1 MAGIERDRWRRI
13 SPLLDEL
20 LDADAAQRAARLARL
35 RGEDAAL
42 ADEVAALLA
51 REAVVET
58 AQFLEGSA
66 LDAAGATTLAG
77 RAIGAY
83 TLERPLGHGGMG
95 SVWLARRSDGRFEG
109 KAAVKLLNLAL
120 LARGGAERFARE
132 GSVLARLAHPNIAR
146 LLDAGVAD
154 DQPYLVLE
162 YVEGEPID
170 RFCDAHSLAVEARVR
185 LFLDVL
191 AAVAHAHA
199 NLILHRDLKPSNI
212 LVTGDR
218 RVKLLDFGIA
228 KLIDEGTDAAA
239 ATELTQLA
247 GRAFTP
253 QYAAP
258 EQVQGGDVTTATDV
272 YALGVVLYE
281 LLAGRHPTARA
292 DLAPVERL
300 RAILEAEP
308 VRLSDAARQAPA
320 SVAAARAMT
329 PEKLARALRGDLDNI
344 VAKAL
349 KKSPAERYPTAA
361 AFADDLRRH
370 LERQPVSARP
380 DTLGYRVGRFVQRH
394 RLGTAAAAAVAL
406 ALLVGIAGTTRQAAV
421 AARERDRARAAAAR
435 NEALV
440 EFVGVMLTE
449 AAQNDRPLT
458 VRELLERSRALVASG
473 GTGNADND
481 AAVLAM
487 LGQFYVTL
495 GDAATAERLL
505 AEAQRRVSPGSESA
519 LRAAVACLHAHSV
532 SLQGRADE
540 AQAEIDRGLQIAHGE
555 PAAEVECLQA
565 RAFVAQNRN
574 DAATALAASQQAL
587 ARLRASGRATPS
599 VEAQLLGAVAYG
611 HYLAGDAAE
620 ADRFYAEAVERFRA
634 IGRSATANFVTTLN
648 NWGIASYAAGDIPR
662 AWASYDEALAV
673 STRLTPDRAPPG
685 YLLLNRGLANMTLA
699 RYDAALADLRRA
711 HALASAKA
719 LHAIAAASLA
729 AMAVCAREKGDVAA
743 AAAWLAEAREPVGRT
758 LPADSVAAI
767 TVKLAEARMALLD
780 ERWDDARAAY
790 TQVIDF
796 FDARRMRVGPVVT
809 ALRGRAEV
817 HLHDGAL
824 DLAAADLERALAL
837 ARKLQGKKPY
847 SSHVGLTLARLQR
860 LHEARG
866 EHVQAQALATEATA
880 HLARGLG
887 PDHPETRRIRLAAGR

>member
-1 MAGIERDRWRRI
+1 MAGIDRDRWQRV

-20 LDADAAQRAARLARL
+20 LDADETRRAARLAQL
-35 RGEDAAL
+35 RREDAPL

-51 REAVVET
+51 RQAAVET

-66 LDAAGATTLAG
+66 LDHATLAG
-77 RAIGAY
+77 RTVGAY
-83 TLERPLGHGGMG
+83 TLERELGHGGMG

-109 KAAVKLLNLAL
+109 QAAVKFLNLAL

-154 DQPYLVLE
+154 GQPYLVLE
-162 YVEGEPID
+162 YIEGEPID
-170 RFCDAHSLAVEARVR
+170 RFCDAHSLTVEARVR

-191 AAVAHAHA
+191 AAVAHAHS

-212 LVTGDR
+212 LVARDG

-228 KLIDEGTDAAA
+228 KLIGEGAEPAA

-253 QYAAP
+253 EYAAP

-272 YALGVVLYE
+272 YALGVLLY
-281 LLAGRHPTARA
+281 LLLGGSHPTAHPGQG
-292 DLAPVERL
+292 PVERL

-308 VRLSDAARQAPA
+308 ARLSDAARQAPA
-320 SVAAARAMT
+320 AVAAARATT
-329 PEKLARALRGDLDNI
+329 PEKLVRALRGDLDNI

-349 KKSPAERYPTAA
+349 KKSSAERYPTAA

-380 DTLGYRVGRFVQRH
+380 DTLGYRVGRFVGRH
-394 RLGTAAAAAVAL
+394 RVAAGAAAAVAL
-406 ALLVGIAGTTRQAAV
+406 ALLVGSAATAWQAVV

-458 VRELLERSRALVASG
+458 VRELLERSRALLAGG
-473 GTGNADND
+473 GTGNVDTD
-481 AAVLAM
+481 AAVLGM

-495 GDAATAERLL
+495 GDPATAERLL
-505 AEAQRRVSPGSESA
+505 AEARQRVSPTSEPA
-519 LRAAVACLHAHSV
+519 LRASVACLHAFSV
-532 SLQGRADE
+532 SLQGRSDE
-540 AQAEIDRGLQIAHGE
+540 AQAQIEQGLRIARGD

-574 DAATALAASQQAL
+574 DAATALAAARQAL
-587 ARLRASGRATPS
+587 ERLRESGRGTPS
-599 VEAQLLGAVAYG
+599 AEAQLLGEVAYG

-620 ADRFYAEAVERFRA
+620 ADRFYAEAVARFRA
-634 IGRSATANFVTTLN
+634 IGRSATPNFVTTLN
-648 NWGIASYAAGDIPR
+648 NWGIASFAAGDIPR
-662 AWASYDEALAV
+662 AWESYDEALAV
-673 STRLTPDRAPPG
+673 STRLTPDRAPPA

-711 HALASAKA
+711 HALASAGA
-719 LHAIAAASLA
+719 MHAIAAASLA
-729 AMAVCAREKGDVAA
+729 ALASATREKGDAA
-743 AAAWLAEAREPVGRT
+743 AAAALLAEARASIGRT
-758 LPADSVAAI
+758 LPADSVAAVTI
-767 TVKLAEARMALLD
+767 RLAEARVALLD
-780 ERWDDARAAY
+780 ERWEDARADFAR
-790 TQVIDF
+790 VIDF

-817 HLHDGAL
+817 YLHDGAV
-824 DLAAADLERALAL
+824 DLAAADLARALAL
-837 ARKLQGKKPY
+837 ARELQGGKPY
-847 SSHVGLTLARLQR
+847 SSHVGLTLAQLQR

-866 EHVQAQALATEATA
+866 EHAQAQAAATEAAA
-880 HLARGLG
+880 HLAHALG
-887 PDHPETRRIRLAAGR
+887 VDHPETRRIRLAAGH